1 VPTETE
7 LQLLFAELN
16 NYYFNGETP
25 VCRIRY
31 NSRFSNSAGRITY
44 STRPVLIEL
53 SVKHFR
59 EHPEALRETLLHE
72 MIHAWLYDRTGD
84 TGHGAEFR
92 KKMAEC
98 GLTSIY
104 HDLGNMK
111 PFNESAKRYILRCEQ
126 CALEILRRR
135 LPRAAMSC
143 GRCSKQGYDPR
154 FPLTLLEVTETREL
168 GMTVPRAAFKSQ
180 R

>member
-1 VPTETE
+1 
-7 LQLLFAELN
+7 
-16 NYYFNGETP
+16 
-25 VCRIRY
+25 
-31 NSRFSNSAGRITY
+31 
-44 STRPVLIEL
+44 
-53 SVKHFR
+53 
-59 EHPEALRETLLHE
+59 

-84 TGHGAEFR
+84 TGHGPEFR

-168 GMTVPRAAFKSQ
+168 GMTVPRAAFKS
-180 R
+180 RA